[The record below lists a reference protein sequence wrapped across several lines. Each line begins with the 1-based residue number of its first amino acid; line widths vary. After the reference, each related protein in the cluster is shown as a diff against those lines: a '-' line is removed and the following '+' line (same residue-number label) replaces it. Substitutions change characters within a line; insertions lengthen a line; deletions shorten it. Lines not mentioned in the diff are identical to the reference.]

1 MADSTPLISEGR
13 KKEGKQGH
21 RKVRVSIFIMRIQI
35 MINIIKSLCFGYSL
49 TYLPYLYCRV
59 FCCCDS
65 RKVSCTIPNY
75 YIAILSVYHIPNTD
89 DYIITLGDYLR
100 QSYCFNS
107 CNLGSDCHNHR
118 KCFIRWLDDC
128 ILLYLYSILSS
139 CNFRCHSLPSMYGY
153 YLLDLAIYLVNYCY
167 LANSCI

>member
-21 RKVRVSIFIMRIQI
+21 RKVRDSIFIMRIQI
-35 MINIIKSLCFGYSL
+35 MTIYDVSVFWLFSNL
-49 TYLPYLYCRV
+49 YLPYLYCRV

-75 YIAILSVYHIPNTD
+75 YIAILSVYHIIPNTD

-118 KCFIRWLDDC
+118 KCFI
-128 ILLYLYSILSS
+128 
-139 CNFRCHSLPSMYGY
+139 
-153 YLLDLAIYLVNYCY
+153 
-167 LANSCI
+167 